1 MININKDAS
10 GRLEMLFEGDILSV
24 PDFDLKKI
32 RASDKWEKADDTLLP
47 TPAEKLWNDNSYW
60 YGTDYPGFRKL
71 GRDNRTFS
79 EIATDKTGLYR
90 IIEMDS
96 YDKMMNRDELV
107 EVIDKRSLYCWV
119 RFYGRIEIH
128 GLIYGGTRTRVTIT
142 HIQKL
147 YYQMIV

>member
-1 MININKDAS
+1 MINTNNNDS
-10 GRLEMLFEGDILSV
+10 QGRLEALFEGEILSV

-32 RASDKWEKADDTLLP
+32 RASDKWEKADDALLP
-47 TPAEKLWNDNSYW
+47 VAAESLWNDNSYW
-60 YGTDYPGFRKL
+60 YGPEYSGYRKL

-96 YDKMMNRDELV
+96 YDKTMKRDELAAII
-107 EVIDKRSLYCWV
+107 ETGNLYCWV

-128 GLIYGGTRTRVTIT
+128 GVIYGGTRSRITIT

-147 YYQMIV
+147 YFRRL